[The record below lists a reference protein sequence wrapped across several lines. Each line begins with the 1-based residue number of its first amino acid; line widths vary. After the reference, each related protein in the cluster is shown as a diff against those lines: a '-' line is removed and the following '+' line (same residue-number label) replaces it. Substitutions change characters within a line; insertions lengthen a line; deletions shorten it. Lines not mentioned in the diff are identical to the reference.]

1 VHRGGEEREGKGV
14 RRDGKEGKWETEER
28 EVGGRE
34 R

>member
-1 VHRGGEEREGKGV
+1 MHRGGEEREGKGV